1 MTKKRLRVGA
11 VGEKAARLHLE
22 KLGYRIVE
30 TNYCCRLGEIDI
42 IARDG
47 NTIVVVEVR
56 TKTGAAFGRPEE
68 SITGK
73 KAQQLRRLALY
84 YLQSAYKREVPS
96 RIDLVAVML
105 DKETHA
111 VQNIKHIQ
119 GILSG

>member
-1 MTKKRLRVGA
+1 MTGKRLQVGV

-22 KLGYRIVE
+22 KLGYRIIE
-30 TNYCCRLGEIDI
+30 TNYRCRLGEIDI

-47 NTIVVVEVR
+47 NTTVVVEVR
-56 TKTGAAFGRPEE
+56 TKTGADFGTPEE

-73 KAQQLRRLALY
+73 KARQLRRLALY

-96 RIDLVAVML
+96 RIDLVAVVL
-105 DKETHA
+105 DKENNA
-111 VQNIKHIQ
+111 VQRLNHIR